1 MTGKKS
7 KQKAALPGDGDN
19 TISFSVNIS
28 TSIEL
33 DDVQLNSLF
42 NSCLS
47 YLEMLEIDVSIL
59 AKNSSFWRL
68 LNAIKSLKICLRNFS
83 ILVEESKSWRFLWV
97 QQSVQ

>member
-33 DDVQLNSLF
+33 DDVQLDSLF

-47 YLEMLEIDVSIL
+47 YLDRG
-59 AKNSSFWRL
+59 A
-68 LNAIKSLKICLRNFS
+68 
-83 ILVEESKSWRFLWV
+83 
-97 QQSVQ
+97 